1 MNTIDDKL
9 YARTEKFLNNMNNLL
24 LRIKGEA
31 TKVAKR
37 QTRSNISEGQLVG
50 ALLLGITIGAAS
62 SLLFAPRSGKE
73 TRSKLANNFK
83 EVTNKVSEWEKN
95 QTEKLKNLSQDTEK
109 KMKQSS
115 TGTTSV

>member
-1 MNTIDDKL
+1 MNALDDKL

-50 ALLLGITIGAAS
+50 ALIIGVAIGAAS

-73 TRSKLANNFK
+73 TRDKLASNFK
-83 EVTNKVSEWEKN
+83 DVTNKVTDWEKS
-95 QTEKLKNLSQDTEK
+95 QTEKLKNLSQEADRK
-109 KMKQSS
+109 IKQSS